1 VSRRVP
7 IDEGPQSVRRYHKA
21 KQESVMR
28 TITTLAVGLI
38 VLTACNKPQNEN
50 RMALKTFDVMEAP
63 PPAADIKITHPEIA
77 YTYSYTF
84 RLPAERIADAQRA
97 HIALCDQVGFAHCH
111 MLQMNRDAD
120 GIGTGGSLKLEVDAA
135 IARKFGHQMSDQ
147 VAGAGGAQ
155 VGTSITAEDLS
166 KQIVDTEA
174 RLRSKELLAARLTEL
189 LRTRKGPVGDLV
201 AAERGVADVQ
211 EEIDGARTSLATD
224 RGRVAMST
232 IDVSYRSNEAF
243 SNGFSAPIREALD
256 NIGAYLSKS
265 LALLMVAVVV
275 AIPWLVVL
283 VGLVFAF
290 RRLRQALRRRK
301 AKSEAAESS

>member
-63 PPAADIKITHPEIA
+63 PPAAADIKITHPEIA

-189 LRTRKGPVGDLV
+189 LRTRKGPV
-201 AAERGVADVQ
+201 A
-211 EEIDGARTSLATD
+211 
-224 RGRVAMST
+224 
-232 IDVSYRSNEAF
+232 
-243 SNGFSAPIREALD
+243 
-256 NIGAYLSKS
+256 
-265 LALLMVAVVV
+265 
-275 AIPWLVVL
+275 
-283 VGLVFAF
+283 
-290 RRLRQALRRRK
+290 RRRRRAGRNRRRPHVVGYGSWARRHVDDRRQLPLK
-301 AKSEAAESS
+301 RSILERLLGADPGGVG